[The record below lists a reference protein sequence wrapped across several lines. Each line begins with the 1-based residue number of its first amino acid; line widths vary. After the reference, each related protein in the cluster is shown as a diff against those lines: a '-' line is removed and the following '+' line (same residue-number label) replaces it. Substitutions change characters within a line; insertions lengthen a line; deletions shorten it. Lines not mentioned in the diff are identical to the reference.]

1 MTSIVIGMSLGLH
14 LSPFLFYHRHPV
26 GPAHPPFQ
34 PPAGAQLKTDR
45 ITPPIEGAKL
55 AALGEL
61 EGEKDDDSANDGADV
76 EAGGEEKVVLG
87 SPAELHP
94 AEHILEDEADEDP
107 QHVVDGRRRRDPAGP
122 Q

>member
-1 MTSIVIGMSLGLH
+1 MVYVFSANLDGQLIVEENLDGI
-14 LSPFLFYHRHPV
+14 FNTKNVY
-26 GPAHPPFQ
+26 
-34 PPAGAQLKTDR
+34 R

-107 QHVVDGRRRRDPAGP
+107 RHVVDGRRRRDPAGP